1 MLDDFRKGAFLKE
14 LIHSDAFQA
23 QVGLEDQIYT
33 SFATKLLQLDISHTN
48 FQLEY
53 AKIRGSLDALKT
65 LKTMRET
72 LIQQFKDKT
81 KTSI

>member
-1 MLDDFRKGAFLKE
+1 MLDDFKKGALLKE
-14 LIHSDAFQA
+14 LALSDAFQA
-23 QVGLEDQIYT
+23 QVSLEDQAYT
-33 SFATKLLQLDISHTN
+33 SFATKLMQLDVSHTN

-53 AKIRGSLDALKT
+53 AKIKGSLDALKT

-72 LIQQFKDKT
+72 LIQQFKDKM